1 MIKLLLGLVGTKGSD
16 INVGNSKNSNDGL
29 PNVDC
34 KLKRV
39 LSLADKVIIF
49 MI

>member
-1 MIKLLLGLVGTKGSD
+1 MIKLLLGLEGTKGSD
-16 INVGNSKNSNDGL
+16 INDGNLKNNDGL